1 MENTEGANSKLSP
14 LNEPEQELYTIPGY
28 SSWFFWD
35 DINEIEK
42 DSLKEFFDG
51 SSISRTPKV
60 YKAYRDFI
68 INKFREEPLRKLTF
82 TEIRKS
88 LIGDVNLI
96 HKVFLFLE
104 KWGLINFISTTSSPV
119 NGPKFAEESSKVKL
133 EEGAPNGIR
142 VVAIPNPS
150 KIVLLS
156 PSGNDAGEAVNNG
169 FRLPPLASY
178 SDVFGDLL
186 RRKESVC
193 GNCGETC
200 VSGRYEST
208 KGNFVI
214 CIKCFKS
221 GEYGESKTLDDF
233 KFIDCKDNGGDNLWT
248 DAETLLLLES
258 VLKHGDD
265 WDLVAKNVQTKSK
278 IECILRLIQLPFGEL
293 MLGSTNGKGDGGN
306 LNGSTS
312 NVKQVPSTLVDSQT
326 PIKSDDQCYTRTNE
340 ADLIG
345 EDEAQGPPLKQRCID
360 ALADASGSL
369 MKQVALLSTMVG
381 PHVTAAAAA
390 AEAAVGALCNE
401 NQHAREIFGGMED
414 KVSNQFGFPHSNNK
428 AEGALSVA
436 DLKMGENDMRSEE
449 DVFPPENSIPLALR
463 IRVAIATAFG
473 GAAAHAKL
481 LADQE
486 DREIE
491 CLMAT
496 IIETQMKK
504 IHCKIKHFQ
513 ELELI
518 MDKEYSLI
526 QELKE
531 SLIEEWID
539 VFQKTFN
546 AGISRW
552 RDHATVKSFA
562 GNVF

>member
-1 MENTEGANSKLSP
+1 MENTEGASSKLSP
-14 LNEPEQELYTIPGY
+14 LNDPEQELYTIPSY
-28 SSWFFWD
+28 SSWFSWD
-35 DINEIEK
+35 DIDEIEK
-42 DSLKEFFDG
+42 VSLKEFFDG
-51 SSISRTPKV
+51 SSITRTPKV

-68 INKFREEPLRKLTF
+68 INKFREEPLRRLTF

-104 KWGLINFISTTSSPV
+104 KWGLINFSFTTSSPV
-119 NGPKFAEESSKVKL
+119 NGSKVAEESSKVKF
-133 EEGAPNGIR
+133 EEGAPNGVR

-150 KIVLLS
+150 KIILLS
-156 PSGNDAGEAVNNG
+156 PSGNDTGEAVNNG

-200 VSGRYEST
+200 ESGRYEST
-208 KGNFVI
+208 KGDFVV
-214 CIKCFKS
+214 CINCFKS
-221 GEYGESKTLDDF
+221 GKYGESKTADDF
-233 KFIDCKDNGGDNLWT
+233 KFIDCKDNSGANLWT
-248 DAETLLLLES
+248 DAETHILLES

-278 IECILRLIQLPFGEL
+278 VECISRLIQLPFGEF
-293 MLGSTNGKGDGGN
+293 MLGSANGKSDGGN
-306 LNGSTS
+306 LNGGTS
-312 NVKQVPSTLVDSQT
+312 SVKQGPSTLVDSQE
-326 PIKSDDQCYTRTNE
+326 PIKRENQSYTCTNE

-345 EDEAQGPPLKQRCID
+345 EDEVQGPPLKQRCID

-381 PHVTAAAAA
+381 PHVTAAAA
-390 AEAAVGALCNE
+390 EATVRALCNE
-401 NQHAREIFGGMED
+401 NQHAREIFEGIED
-414 KVSNQFGFPHSNNK
+414 KVSNQFGFPNSNNK
-428 AEGALSVA
+428 EEGVLSAA
-436 DLKMGENDMRSEE
+436 DLKMGEKNTRSEM
-449 DVFPPENSIPLALR
+449 DVFPSENSIPLALR

-491 CLMAT
+491 YLMAT
-496 IIETQMKK
+496 IIETQLKK

-539 VFQKTFN
+539 VLQQTFN
-546 AGISRW
+546 AGVSRW